1 MAEHG
6 VRHLLLVGRRGA
18 DAPGAAGLSA
28 ELAGLGAEVTV
39 AACDV
44 ADRTALAAL
53 LADIPEQ
60 HPLTGVVHTAGVLD
74 DGVIPALTPE
84 RLDRV
89 LRPKVDAALALQELT
104 RGCDLAVFALFS
116 LVAGVFGSGGQGNY
130 AAANSFLDALAQH
143 LGSTGLPG
151 TSLVWGPWR
160 QSGGTTAELRGA
172 DLRRMARSGLVPL
185 RTEEG
190 LALFDTAVGG
200 RDAVL
205 VAARLNPEASAPPGA
220 PLSRMPGHGPVRR
233 ALPESQGGDTLP
245 ERLAATPSG
254 EHAALLLS
262 EVRKEAA
269 AALCYTE
276 GESAVEADRPLAE
289 LGLDSLAAVELRNR
303 LAKMTALA
311 LPVTL
316 LFDHPTPRAVAAHL
330 AEQFSRSAPQAPAT
344 AAVTPPGAT
353 DGAPPAGSPAPGAA
367 ADSLS
372 ALFRT
377 AWARGRAWE
386 GMALLTIA
394 SRFREAFDSADALGT
409 PPAAVT
415 VATGP
420 ALPRLI
426 CFPALSALSGPHEY
440 ARFGLTLQGLRHA
453 SVLPNQGF
461 LPHEAMPATLE
472 AFVSAQAAAVLACAD
487 GEPFVLLGR
496 SAGGWVAHA
505 VAEHLERTG
514 TGPSGV
520 VLIDTFPGD
529 NGSRTEDGP
538 ALSAM
543 TVGMLDKAAQFA
555 SAESDRLT
563 AMAGYLERFSGWEP
577 AKLSAPTLFVR
588 AGDPL
593 PGIEPATAWS
603 LPHTEVTVPGDHFTV
618 LEEHSRTT
626 ALAVHDW
633 LGAPATLPVSG
644 PRRTP

>member
-1 MAEHG
+1 
-6 VRHLLLVGRRGA
+6 VV
-18 DAPGAAGLSA
+18 AP
-28 ELAGLGAEVTV
+28 
-39 AACDV
+39 
-44 ADRTALAAL
+44 
-53 LADIPEQ
+53 
-60 HPLTGVVHTAGVLD
+60 
-74 DGVIPALTPE
+74 
-84 RLDRV
+84 RLD
-89 LRPKVDAALALQELT
+89 
-104 RGCDLAVFALFS
+104 
-116 LVAGVFGSGGQGNY
+116 
-130 AAANSFLDALAQH
+130 
-143 LGSTGLPG
+143 
-151 TSLVWGPWR
+151 
-160 QSGGTTAELRGA
+160 
-172 DLRRMARSGLVPL
+172 
-185 RTEEG
+185 
-190 LALFDTAVGG
+190 
-200 RDAVL
+200 
-205 VAARLNPEASAPPGA
+205 PEARAAPGA
-220 PLSRMPGHGPVRR
+220 PLSRLPGHGPVRR
-233 ALPESQGGDTLP
+233 ALSEPEGGDSLP
-245 ERLAATPSG
+245 RRLAATPPG
-254 EHAALLLS
+254 EHGALLLS

-269 AALCYTE
+269 AALGYTE

-303 LAKMTALA
+303 LAKMTGLA

-330 AEQFSRSAPQAPAT
+330 EEQFSGNAPQ
-344 AAVTPPGAT
+344 PPSTSTGL
-353 DGAPPAGSPAPGAA
+353 PAGSPAPGGAA
-367 ADSLS
+367 ADTLS

-377 AWARGRAWE
+377 ACARGRAWD

-394 SRFREAFDSADALGT
+394 SRFREAFDSVEALGT
-409 PPAAVT
+409 PPAALT

-440 ARFGLTLQGLRHA
+440 ARFGLTLQGRRHA
-453 SVLPNQGF
+453 SVLPNPGF
-461 LPHEAMPATLE
+461 LPHEAMPATLD

-514 TGPSGV
+514 SGPSGV

-529 NGSRTEDGP
+529 SGNRTEDGS

-577 AKLSAPTLFVR
+577 AELSAPTLFVR
-588 AGDPL
+588 ASDPL
-593 PGIEPATAWS
+593 PGIEAAPTWS

-618 LEEHSRTT
+618 LEEHARTT

-633 LGAPATLPVSG
+633 LSA

>member
-1 MAEHG
+1 MVEHG

-18 DAPGAAGLSA
+18 DAPGAAELSA
-28 ELAGLGAEVTV
+28 ELAELGAEVTV
-39 AACDV
+39 AACDA
-44 ADRTALAAL
+44 ADRAALAAL
-53 LADIPEQ
+53 LADLPDK

-74 DGVIPALTPE
+74 DGVIAALTPE

-89 LRPKVDAALALQELT
+89 LRPKVDAALALHELT
-104 RGCDLAVFALFS
+104 RGSGLAVFALFS
-116 LVAGVFGSGGQGNY
+116 SVAGMFGSGGQGNY

-143 LGSTGLPG
+143 RRSTGLSG
-151 TSLVWGPWR
+151 TSLVWGPWQ
-160 QSGGTTAELRGA
+160 QSGGMTAELRGA

-190 LALFDTAVGG
+190 LALFDTAVGSP
-200 RDAVL
+200 DAVL

-220 PLSRMPGHGPVRR
+220 PLSRMPGRGPVRR
-233 ALPESQGGDTLP
+233 ALSEPEGGDFLP
-245 ERLAATPSG
+245 RRLAATPAD
-254 EHAALLLS
+254 EHGALLLS

-269 AALCYTE
+269 AALGYTAA
-276 GESAVEADRPLAE
+276 ESAVEADRPLAE

-303 LAKMTALA
+303 LAKVTGLA

-330 AEQFSRSAPQAPAT
+330 EEQFSRKAPQTPFTAP
-344 AAVTPPGAT
+344 VTPAAAKDRT
-353 DGAPPAGSPAPGAA
+353 PAGSPAPGGAA

-377 AWARGRAWE
+377 ACARGRAWD
-386 GMALLTIA
+386 GIALLTIA
-394 SRFREAFDSADALGT
+394 SRLREVFDSAEALKT

-440 ARFGLTLQGLRHA
+440 ARFGLSLQGLRAA
-453 SVLPNQGF
+453 SVLPNPGF
-461 LPHEAMPATLE
+461 LPHEAMPATLD
-472 AFVSAQAAAVLACAD
+472 AFVSAQATAVLACAD

-505 VAEHLERTG
+505 VAEYLELTG
-514 TGPSGV
+514 AGPSAV

-529 NGSRTEDGP
+529 SGSGADDGP

-555 SAESDRLT
+555 SAEADRLT
-563 AMAGYLERFSGWEP
+563 AMAGYLDRFSGWEP
-577 AKLSAPTLFVR
+577 AELSAPTLFVR
-588 AGDPL
+588 ARDPL
-593 PGIEPATAWS
+593 PGIEAAGTWS
-603 LPHTEVTVPGDHFTV
+603 LPHSEVTVPGDHFTV
-618 LEEHSRTT
+618 LEEHARTT
-626 ALAVHDW
+626 ALAVHEW
-633 LGAPATLPVSG
+633 LNA